1 MDHLHHQAPSG
12 PVDHSVSR
20 AMRRELLEV
29 AGGEEDP
36 REGVVNAVFFFFS
49 PIVPSKVFFF
59 VNLKPFGRFF
69 FFPVFVWGGGWGG
82 GSKSDKNG
90 MRWAPSNLFCW
101 ASKVSFLFLG
111 GVKNV
116 Q

>member
-49 PIVPSKVFFF
+49 DSSFKGVFFC
-59 VNLKPFGRFF
+59 KPEAVWPFF
-69 FFPVFVWGGGWGG
+69 FFFSGFCLGGWVGGG
-82 GSKSDKNG
+82 
-90 MRWAPSNLFCW
+90 
-101 ASKVSFLFLG
+101 
-111 GVKNV
+111 
-116 Q
+116 